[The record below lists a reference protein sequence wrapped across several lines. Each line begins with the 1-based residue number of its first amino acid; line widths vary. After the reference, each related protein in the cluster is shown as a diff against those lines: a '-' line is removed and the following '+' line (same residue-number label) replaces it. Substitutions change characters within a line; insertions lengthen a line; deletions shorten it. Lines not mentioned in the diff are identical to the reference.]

1 MSSKSTNV
9 NAKIAKLGKRVKKKQ
24 ATLKSEQSLLKL
36 TFQEVMMKKITKSL
50 QKKQVYGLAH
60 H

>member
-1 MSSKSTNV
+1 
-9 NAKIAKLGKRVKKKQ
+9 
-24 ATLKSEQSLLKL
+24 L

-60 H
+60 HW